1 MDDSHT
7 TRHYHSP
14 KSRSF
19 SYGLGSRGR
28 SGDVESAAAHDGSRG
43 VAATDRDE
51 SGGPLCLSGPLS
63 RSGALGLSDVLY
75 LNYFDDSQANSE
87 RYDVPET
94 YGRRPPMRLGQSAN
108 TQQPAGLQLKLF
120 LIQHA

>member
-14 KSRSF
+14 KSRSP

-43 VAATDRDE
+43 VAAAYRDE
-51 SGGPLCLSGPLS
+51 SGGPLCLSG
-63 RSGALGLSDVLY
+63 ALGLNDPLY
-75 LNYFDDSQANSE
+75 LNRFDDSRGNSK

-94 YGRRPPMRLGQSAN
+94 YGRRRLIQLGRSAN
-108 TQQPAGLQLKLF
+108 TR
-120 LIQHA
+120 